1 MIDFLGFEIGKYLS
15 MGWVATV
22 LRVAVLIFVFI
33 PCVYILSRWIR
44 RTVSKK
50 YTVHRAVI
58 LSRLAYYLG
67 IALVVVSVFY
77 ELGFSLAPL
86 LGTAGII
93 GIALGFASQTSV
105 SNVISGLFLIT
116 EEPFVIGDAIS
127 VGGTTGE
134 VLAIDLLSIKL
145 RTFDNRFVR
154 IPNESIIKSEVTNL
168 TRFPIRRIDV
178 NVSVA
183 YKEDA
188 SRVHQILLQLAEAN
202 PLALQEPEPVV
213 IFTGF
218 GSSSIDILFGVWV
231 LRKDFLKLKNSIQ
244 QEIKKTFDEKG
255 IEIPFPHLSLYTGS
269 ATEPFPVKVVQE
281 QAELS

>member
-1 MIDFLGFEIGKYLS
+1 MESVLGFDIGQYLN
-15 MGWVATV
+15 MRWGGIL
-22 LRVAVLIFVFI
+22 LRVAVLVLVLL
-33 PCVYILSRWIR
+33 PGVYVLSRFIR
-44 RTVSKK
+44 KAASERL
-50 YTVHRAVI
+50 TVHRAVM
-58 LSRLAYYLG
+58 LSRLVYYLG
-67 IALVVVSVFY
+67 IALITVSVLH

-116 EEPFVIGDAIS
+116 EEPFVIGDVLA

-134 VLAIDLLSIKL
+134 VLSIDLLAIKL

-154 IPNESIIKSEVTNL
+154 IPNENILKSEVTNL

-183 YKEDA
+183 YKEDV
-188 SRVHQILLQLAEAN
+188 SRVHQILFHLAEAN
-202 PLALQEPEPVV
+202 PLALQEPGPVV
-213 IFTGF
+213 IFSGF
-218 GSSSIDILFGVWV
+218 GSSSIDLLFGVWV

-244 QEIKKTFDEKG
+244 QEIKKTFDQEG

-269 ATEPFPVKVVQE
+269 ATEPFPVRLVQE
-281 QAELS
+281 QAESS